1 MSAWGNLLS
10 LSKSGRTKKIVTLW
24 FIGGTRTQ
32 ADKKYVCSKFP
43 IFDPPRSTSSFLFV
57 LNVLP
62 TLAYI
67 CLVNYPLPL
76 SKKDPQILWI
86 FDEKLGSEKRK

>member
-1 MSAWGNLLS
+1 MCKMSAWGNLLS

-43 IFDPPRSTSSFLFV
+43 IFDPPPLDFFVPVCFKRTPYPSVHLLSELPPPPLEKRSTNFMNF
-57 LNVLP
+57 
-62 TLAYI
+62 
-67 CLVNYPLPL
+67 
-76 SKKDPQILWI
+76 
-86 FDEKLGSEKRK
+86 